1 MKRLLLIA
9 LFGFLAACS
18 SGDHEDL
25 KQWMADNT
33 KDMKG
38 GVPKLPEVK
47 PYEPV
52 PYDVDAMLDP
62 FKPGKIEPESKSKQ
76 GAGKGGAFQPEFD
89 ARELRN
95 SLLEKY
101 PVESLKM
108 IGFLNVNNTP
118 MAVIQVE
125 DKVKQV
131 KLGDYIGLDFGMV
144 TKVSDKEIELRELIQ
159 DSAGD
164 WSERKS
170 SLYLQSKEGSKK

>member
-38 GVPKLPEVK
+38 GVPKWPEVK

-76 GAGKGGAFQPEFD
+76 GAG
-89 ARELRN
+89 
-95 SLLEKY
+95 
-101 PVESLKM
+101 
-108 IGFLNVNNTP
+108 
-118 MAVIQVE
+118 
-125 DKVKQV
+125 
-131 KLGDYIGLDFGMV
+131 
-144 TKVSDKEIELRELIQ
+144 
-159 DSAGD
+159 
-164 WSERKS
+164 
-170 SLYLQSKEGSKK
+170 